1 MKNLVGSNRGKSIA
15 DHAARVGMNHSN
27 SQEE

>member
-1 MKNLVGSNRGKSIA
+1 MKSLAGSNRGKSIPRC
-15 DHAARVGMNHSN
+15 AARVGMNRSN